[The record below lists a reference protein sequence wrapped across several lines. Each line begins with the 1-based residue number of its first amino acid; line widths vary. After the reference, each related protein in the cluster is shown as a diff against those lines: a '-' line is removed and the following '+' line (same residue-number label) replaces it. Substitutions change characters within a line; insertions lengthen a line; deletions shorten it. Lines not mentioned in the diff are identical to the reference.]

1 MRYITYENSDR
12 ETITLSE
19 EEIEDIYFPQWKRK
33 MLVKYDNEYFEK
45 TCSFE
50 ECLNDF
56 IVEHNGRISS

>member
-1 MRYITYENSDR
+1 MRYISYENSDG

-19 EEIEDIYFPQWKRK
+19 DEIRENFFPQWKRK

-45 TCSFE
+45 TFSFE

-56 IVEHNGRISS
+56 IVEHKGRISS